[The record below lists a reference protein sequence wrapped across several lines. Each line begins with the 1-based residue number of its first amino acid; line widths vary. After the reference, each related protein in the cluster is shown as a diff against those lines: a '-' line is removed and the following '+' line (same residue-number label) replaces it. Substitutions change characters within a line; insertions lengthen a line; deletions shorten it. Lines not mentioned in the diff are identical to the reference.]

1 MKNHKRNLIIAIIL
15 LLLGSFSSFAQD
27 LKRQGS
33 FGVQFA
39 PVPDAVKAQNGLT
52 DGQGILVQRVVPNSS
67 AQEGGI
73 LAGDIILKINNIDI
87 KDVAQFRS
95 LAGGFRSGDQLQII
109 LLRDGKQQPKR
120 FALKPRPYE
129 THPDF
134 DILYQAVEVD
144 GARRRVI
151 ITKPK
156 QAGRHPAI
164 FVITGTGCFSQDNLS
179 PESVYG
185 RILYTLTQKGFVT
198 MRVEKTGM
206 GDSEGIPCSSPQAD
220 LQAETRGYVAGLNA
234 LKNYSFVDGER
245 VFIFGHSMGGIIA
258 PIVAAE
264 SPVKGLI
271 VAETVGTSWFAYELE
286 NLRRQLPM
294 RGVAYDEVEKIVR
307 QKEYCNRRLY
317 IDNQTPEQ
325 IAKDAPFCARLS
337 IQPPAPYTYMR
348 QVAALNIAEKWKP
361 VDAPVLVIYGT
372 SDFQTSAAEHRYLT
386 DAINSF
392 HPGRA
397 TYVEIPNMDHGFETV
412 ASQREGM
419 QRFLSNQPPGE
430 FNPAILA
437 EMQSWLDKILK
448 QDKKIGINILDSP
461 Q

>member
-1 MKNHKRNLIIAIIL
+1 MKKMFLLVLIC
-15 LLLGSFSSFAQD
+15 SMSSFAQD

-33 FGVQFA
+33 FGVQFV
-39 PVPDAVKAQNGLT
+39 PVPDAVKVQYRLT

-73 LAGDIILKINNIDI
+73 LAGDIILKINSTDI

-95 LAGGFRSGDQLQII
+95 LAGGFRAGDELQII
-109 LLRDGKQQPKR
+109 LLRDGKQQTKT
-120 FALKPRPYE
+120 FALKPRPFE

-134 DILYQAVEVD
+134 DILYQAVAVD

-156 QAGRHPAI
+156 QAGKHPAI
-164 FVITGTGCFSQDNLS
+164 LLIPGTGCYSQENLTA
-179 PESVYG
+179 YG
-185 RILYTLTQKGFVT
+185 RILYMLTQKGFVT
-198 MRVEKTGM
+198 MRVEKTGT
-206 GDSEGIPCSSPQAD
+206 GDSEGIPCLSPQAD

-234 LKNYSFVDGER
+234 LKSYAFVNGER

-258 PIVAAE
+258 PVVAAE
-264 SPVKGLI
+264 SAVKGLI
-271 VAETVGTSWFAYELE
+271 VAATVGTSWFTYELE
-286 NLRRQLPM
+286 NLRRQLPL

-325 IAKDAPFCARLS
+325 IAKDAPYCAQLP
-337 IQPPAPYTYMR
+337 IQPPAPFTYMR
-348 QVAALNIAEKWKP
+348 QVATVNIAEKWKP
-361 VDAPVLVIYGT
+361 VDVPVLVIYGT
-372 SDFQTSAAEHRYLT
+372 SDFQTSADEHRYLT

-397 TYVEIPNMDHGFETV
+397 TYVEIPNMDHSFETV

-419 QRFLSNQPPGE
+419 QRFLANQPPGE
-430 FNPAILA
+430 FNAAILG

-448 QDKKIGINILDSP
+448 QDKKI
-461 Q
+461 

>member
-1 MKNHKRNLIIAIIL
+1 MKNHKRNLIIVTL

-33 FGVQFA
+33 FGIQFA
-39 PVPDAVKAQNGLT
+39 PVPDAVKAQYRLI

-73 LAGDIILKINNIDI
+73 LAGDIILKINNTDI

-95 LAGGFRSGDQLQII
+95 LAGGFRAGDQLQIV
-109 LLRDGKQQPKR
+109 LLRDGKQLTKT
-120 FALKPRPYE
+120 FALKPRPFE

-134 DILYQAVEVD
+134 DILYQAITVD
-144 GARRRVI
+144 GALRRVI

-156 QAGRHPAI
+156 TPGKHPAI
-164 FVITGTGCFSQDNLS
+164 LLIPGVGCYSQENLAA
-179 PESVYG
+179 YAT
-185 RILYTLTQKGFVT
+185 ILYTLTQKGFVT

-206 GDSEGIPCSSPQAD
+206 GDSEGIPCTSPQAD
-220 LQAETRGYVAGLNA
+220 LQAETRGYVAGLRA
-234 LKNYSFVDGER
+234 LKDYPFVDGEQ

-258 PIVAAE
+258 PVVAAE

-271 VAETVGTSWFAYELE
+271 VAETVGTSWFTYELE
-286 NLRRQLPM
+286 NLRRQLAM

-325 IAKDAPFCARLS
+325 IAKDAPFCAQLP

-372 SDFQTSAAEHRYLT
+372 SDFQTSADEHRYLT

-397 TYVEIPNMDHGFETV
+397 TYVEIPNMDHSFETV
-412 ASQREGM
+412 PSQREGM
-419 QRFLSNQPPGE
+419 QRFLSNQPPGD

-437 EMQSWLDKILK
+437 QMQSWLDEILK
-448 QDKKIGINILDSP
+448 RDKKI
-461 Q
+461 

>member
-1 MKNHKRNLIIAIIL
+1 MRNHKRNLIILIIL
-15 LLLGSFSSFAQD
+15 LLCSFSSFAQD

-33 FGVQFA
+33 FGVQFV
-39 PVPDAVKAQNGLT
+39 PVPDAAKAQYRLA
-52 DGQGILVQRVVPNSS
+52 DGQGVLVQRVVPNSS

-73 LAGDIILKINNIDI
+73 LAGDIILKINNTGIT
-87 KDVAQFRS
+87 DVAQFRS
-95 LAGGFRSGDQLQII
+95 LAGGFRAGDQVQII
-109 LLRDGKQQPKR
+109 LLRDAKR
-120 FALKPRPYE
+120 QTKTVLLKPRPYE

-134 DILYQAVEVD
+134 DILYQAIVVD

-156 QAGRHPAI
+156 TPGKYPAI
-164 FVITGTGCFSQDNLS
+164 FVITGTGCFSQDSLT
-179 PESVYG
+179 PDSVYG

-206 GDSEGIPCSSPQAD
+206 GDSEGIPCASPQAD
-220 LQAETRGYVAGLNA
+220 LQAEIRGYVAGLNA
-234 LKNYSFVDGER
+234 LKDYSFVDRER

-258 PIVAAE
+258 PIVAGE
-264 SPVKGLI
+264 SPVKGLV
-271 VAETVGTSWFAYELE
+271 VAETVGTSWFTYELE

-325 IAKDAPFCARLS
+325 IAKDAPYCAQLP

-348 QVAALNIAEKWKP
+348 QVAALNIVEKWKP

-372 SDFQTSAAEHRYLT
+372 SDFQTSAGEHLYLT

-397 TYVEIPNMDHGFETV
+397 TYIEIANMDHGFEIV
-412 ASQREGM
+412 PSQRQGM
-419 QRFLSNQPPGE
+419 QRFMSNQPPGE

-448 QDKKIGINILDSP
+448 QDKKI
-461 Q
+461 